1 MNNSFKHLEL
11 NPLLL
16 ANLDELKFES
26 MTPIQAQSLPLIL
39 KKQDVIAQAK
49 TGSGK
54 TAAFGLGI
62 LQALDSK
69 TVRTQAFILCP
80 TRELAEQVASEIRML
95 ARKLSNIRVLTLC
108 GGAPEFKQEKSLQ
121 HGAHIIVATPGRI
134 LRLLKRGLVDLQS
147 IDTFVL
153 DEADRM
159 LDMGFIDDI
168 KAIISY
174 LPERK
179 QTLLFSATFPSE
191 IQELSKNI
199 QHEASFVK
207 VDTTHAVDT
216 IDEFF
221 FEVVGH
227 QDKSDAL
234 LALLGHYQPSRLIV
248 FCRTRQITDSVARF
262 LLSHD
267 IAAAA
272 IHGDLT
278 QEERTTTL
286 TKLTHHSLSILV
298 ATDVAARGLDI
309 SDLEAIVN
317 FDLPSDPEVYIHRIG
332 RTGRAGKKG
341 LALNLFLQAEAERLQ
356 AIEEF
361 TKKPCTVIDGN
372 DLNIDRPYLL
382 KPPMR
387 TLIIYGGKKD
397 KLRPGDILGAL
408 IGEAELNALDVGE
421 ISIFPTVSF
430 VSVKRELANEAI
442 KDLNAGKIKNRR
454 FRVGSV

>member
-1 MNNSFKHLEL
+1 MDNSFKNLEL
-11 NPLLL
+11 SPLLL
-16 ANLDELKFES
+16 TNLEELKFES

-39 KKQDVIAQAK
+39 RGQDVIAQAK

-62 LQALDSK
+62 LQGLDVK
-69 TVRTQAFILCP
+69 NTTTQAFILCP
-80 TRELAEQVASEIRML
+80 TRELAEQVANELRML

-134 LRLLKRGLVDLQS
+134 LRLLKRGIVNLQS
-147 IDTFVL
+147 ISTLVL

-159 LDMGFIDDI
+159 LDMGFIEDI
-168 KAIISY
+168 TAIINY
-174 LPERK
+174 LPRLR
-179 QTLLFSATFPSE
+179 QTLLFSATFPPE
-191 IQELSKNI
+191 IEKLSNTI
-199 QHEASFVK
+199 QHQASFVK
-207 VDTTHAVDT
+207 VDTAHAVDT

-227 QDKSDAL
+227 QDKFDAL
-234 LALLGHYQPSRLIV
+234 LGLLAHYRPSRLIV
-248 FCRTRQITDSVARF
+248 FCKTRQITDSVAKF
-262 LLSHD
+262 LLSHG

-317 FDLPSDPEVYIHRIG
+317 YDLPSDPEVYVHRIG

-341 LALNLFLQAEAERLQ
+341 LALNLYLENEADRLE
-356 AIEEF
+356 AIENF
-361 TKKPCTVIDGN
+361 TNKKCTIVDGN
-372 DLNIDRPYLL
+372 DLNTDQDYLL
-382 KPPMR
+382 EPPMR
-387 TLIIYGGKKD
+387 TLLIYGGKKD

-408 IGEAELNALDVGE
+408 IGEAELDALDVGE
-421 ISIFPTVSF
+421 ITIFPTVSF
-430 VSVKRELANEAI
+430 VSVKRDLASNAI